1 VAQPVQ
7 VTRKGDQIHVIVPEH
22 AIGALIGRKGQCI
35 KELERETN
43 CKIHVDAIGK
53 NTRLLR
59 IRSQAVKHAERESAV
74 EYCSRVVQ
82 YMCEHSET
90 RLKMVLA
97 QVHAEIKALDQEK
110 DQAKIQA
117 QQNQAAQQLSMLVGD
132 LFNEAAIREALFEET
147 WDLDRAQDR
156 LFQPDQD
163 APAEYAV
170 RSSAS
175 YSYIFP
181 FEVPH
186 AEAQDRPIP
195 HMHDPA
201 ACVVQTPT
209 IDARMLLEACRARKF
224 PERPQKAETF
234 DGAFDDDQVEDA
246 STAAS
251 ESETNKVS
259 PGVQAIRDVFAEA
272 RRKGIELEQ
281 KRIESSKSKGNALPG
296 HRHHN
301 GLQAKKANAG
311 GKSRRC

>member
-110 DQAKIQA
+110 DQAKIQT
-117 QQNQAAQQLSMLVGD
+117 QQNQTAQQLSMLVGD
-132 LFNEAAIREALFEET
+132 LFNEAAIREALFEEN

-163 APAEYAV
+163 APAEYA
-170 RSSAS
+170 
-175 YSYIFP
+175 
-181 FEVPH
+181 
-186 AEAQDRPIP
+186 AQDRPIP

-234 DGAFDDDQVEDA
+234 DGAFDDDQDA

-281 KRIESSKSKGNALPG
+281 KRIESSKSKGNSLPG

-311 GKSRRC
+311 GKSRWC